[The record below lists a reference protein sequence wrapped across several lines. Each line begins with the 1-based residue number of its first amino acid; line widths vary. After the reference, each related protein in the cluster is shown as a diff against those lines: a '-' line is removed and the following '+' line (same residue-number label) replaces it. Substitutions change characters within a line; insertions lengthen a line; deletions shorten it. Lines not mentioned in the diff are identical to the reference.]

1 MVVVVGSVVVDSAEF
16 NENGLAVVPMVPFV
30 VTIMGFGLVTTKGCS
45 SSVVVG
51 SDLDFLWGFLNV
63 RRLDLTLGLDP
74 GALVGNLGTAL
85 DTGSIVFE
93 TVEEI

>member
-30 VTIMGFGLVTTKGCS
+30 VTMMGLGLVTTKGC

-74 GALVGNLGTAL
+74 GALVGNLGGAAL